1 MSKKS
6 KWEDLEMQVG
16 TPSMVLMPA
25 RNYAFKVSDETYVI
39 TIPRK
44 GEYHEIEPELFD
56 KKDGVFDLYNS
67 RKRIMYLPALSK
79 VLFAAKKYPSLNI
92 SLKPS
97 NWKNTNPIPKASV
110 KTKNNVV
117 NCKLSFLI
125 KRFANKKVML
135 LNTINKVLV

>member
-79 VLFAAKKYPSLNI
+79 VLFAAKKYPALEDNQLFAPI
-92 SLKPS
+92 SL
-97 NWKNTNPIPKASV
+97 V
-110 KTKNNVV
+110 
-117 NCKLSFLI
+117 F
-125 KRFANKKVML
+125 KKDTVEISGQI
-135 LNTINKVLV
+135 INMIEGEL